1 MCNNNDIEDEYHFI
15 LECSKYVE
23 IRRKYIKPYY
33 CINPSAFKLT
43 QLLSVQNIKEL
54 NKYFKTDFSLPMIK
68 NLFFFLPRVISVMLS
83 KQLHNYHLHN
93 IKYLTCTYENTK
105 KLCNNTLFQKQCQK
119 KVILQ

>member
-43 QLLSVQNIKEL
+43 QLLSVQNINMMKIW
-54 NKYFKTDFSLPMIK
+54 NRTTKPDFK
-68 NLFFFLPRVISVMLS
+68 
-83 KQLHNYHLHN
+83 
-93 IKYLTCTYENTK
+93 
-105 KLCNNTLFQKQCQK
+105 QK
-119 KVILQ
+119 

>member
-1 MCNNNDIEDEYHFI
+1 MIKPLISRYRIHAYSLNIETGRIYNIDRHARICNMCSNNDIEDEYHFI

-54 NKYFKTDFSLPMIK
+54 N
-68 NLFFFLPRVISVMLS
+68 NLGIYMWLKKFVIPKFISCSAIIMYCV
-83 KQLHNYHLHN
+83 
-93 IKYLTCTYENTK
+93 
-105 KLCNNTLFQKQCQK
+105 
-119 KVILQ
+119 

>member
-1 MCNNNDIEDEYHFI
+1 MNFKKNIKGIPRFSSAKKHANDQVRICNMCNNNDIECEHHFI

-54 NKYFKTDFSLPMIK
+54 N
-68 NLFFFLPRVISVMLS
+68 NLG
-83 KQLHNYHLHN
+83 
-93 IKYLTCTYENTK
+93 KYLYVAEKNS
-105 KLCNNTLFQKQCQK
+105 
-119 KVILQ
+119 